1 MKGLSL
7 RLRSLLVAVIA
18 LGLFI
23 PATVLTLERAYTTS
37 LTQAK
42 LNELKLM
49 SLALVSAFELDG
61 DIPYMPELL
70 YEEQLNLPDSGYV
83 GMIAFRDKVVWQSAS
98 ALNFTITSPPP
109 APPVGEVQFT
119 DDYRASFD
127 DAQQYFAYTFSAEFA
142 ASSDF
147 EPVRFYIFN
156 DKQEFNAEREAF
168 VDTVWQW
175 MLLLSLGLLV
185 LIVVGINVVLAPVR
199 KLISEIHLTARGEQ
213 RQLAASYPSEFD
225 SLKRSINHLLQAEAE
240 QRARYKNSLGDLA
253 HSLKTPLAVALG
265 ARPLPAEAEE
275 ALGQMNQ
282 LIQRQ
287 LKRASAGKSGWQTP
301 IAIPPLVNKLFNAMQ
316 KVHRDKQLS
325 YHLQAD
331 NDVMFAGDQTDLMEV
346 LGNLIDNASKAARAG
361 VWVTLKRE
369 GHWLTLLIDDDGP
382 GIPPAQKQRLLLRGE
397 RLDAYQEGQGIGMAV
412 VADLV
417 AIYEGQL
424 SIQDAPQG
432 GARIQIRFPQ

>member
-7 RLRSLLVAVIA
+7 RLRSLLVAIIA

-142 ASSDF
+142 ASNDF

-156 DKQEFNAEREAF
+156 DKQEFNAERDAF

-265 ARPLPAEAEE
+265 ARPLPGEAEE
-275 ALGQMNQ
+275 ALGQINQ

-301 IAIPPLVNKLFNAMQ
+301 IAIAPLVNKLFNAMK

-325 YHLQAD
+325 FRLNAD
-331 NDVMFAGDQTDLMEV
+331 NNATFAGDHTDLMEV
-346 LGNLIDNASKAARAG
+346 LGNLIDNASKAARSG
-361 VWVTLKRE
+361 VWVTVKRE
-369 GHWLTLLIDDDGP
+369 GHWLTLLVDDDGP
-382 GIPPAQKQRLLLRGE
+382 GIPPAQKERLLLRGE
-397 RLDAYQEGQGIGMAV
+397 RLDAYQDGQGIGMAV
-412 VADLV
+412 VSDLV

-432 GARIQIRFPQ
+432 GARIQLRFPR